1 VCNSLSLEDRIRQL
15 TGKITVKKLA
25 PVLEIHPITLYRWV
39 ESNKIPYK
47 RVGQRIDS
55 MPKPSS
61 SGSNSTRL
69 RRGIDS
75 HDAPLRSVLPNE
87 SI

>member
-47 RVGQRIDS
+47 RVGQRI
-55 MPKPSS
+55 
-61 SGSNSTRL
+61 RF
-69 RRGIDS
+69 
-75 HDAPLRSVLPNE
+75 DAETIIQWLKFH
-87 SI
+87 SIAAGYRFA